1 MIFFIW
7 YVKYN
12 SFVLSRSC
20 GQYKVEAKQEK
31 PEPGEEDPLHAGR
44 EERAIKG
51 EPLHA
56 GREEP
61 AVKEEPEPGE
71 EDPHHAG
78 REERAIK
85 EEPDDGGVLQ
95 LIDKLEDVAEN
106 LLTRLVST

>member
-31 PEPGEEDPLHAGR
+31 PEPGEED
-44 EERAIKG
+44 
-51 EPLHA
+51 PLHA

-106 LLTRLVST
+106 MLTRLVLT

>member
-56 GREEP
+56 GREE
-61 AVKEEPEPGE
+61 
-71 EDPHHAG
+71 
-78 REERAIK
+78 RAIK